1 MSSESLGSALDESQS
16 ASSSADS
23 SYDDL
28 SSAVLSAQEDS
39 ASSDLVLVEPNP
51 KRRKGTRI
59 HSDQPATS
67 PAPPKMAGPGGRQAA
82 HWCYTLNNPSQDM
95 AALLASL
102 HLHNSTIVYHYFQS
116 ELSASGT
123 PHIQGAIGFT
133 NRKSMQTIKRLF
145 KTDRVH
151 LEPTAGTPQQACAY
165 ASKDDTRVDGPMLR
179 FGTPPAAVNGQGK
192 RNDLLAVKQQ
202 LDDGKAVLDIATDD
216 ENFSTVMKYE
226 RSLQAYAHHQT
237 KPRTTRTRCVVYY
250 GSPGTYKSYSAS
262 TFANKYHLVR
272 PTSKNGAIW
281 FDGYLPNVH
290 STVVIDDFYGW
301 IPYSLLLEMLD
312 RYQCHVQRKGG
323 VVEFRPK
330 LVVITSNTAPENWY
344 KYNQT
349 NMQYPALL
357 RRLDTVY
364 HHQIMEAPFEDL
376 PQGTMTV
383 TADKGKYTQHPLFKS
398 MAPVPNQDFFT
409 LSCPFEE
416 EDEDDFN
423 PEDYQ

>member
-16 ASSSADS
+16 ASSSVDS
-23 SYDDL
+23 SDDNVSSSVL
-28 SSAVLSAQEDS
+28 SSEAESD
-39 ASSDLVLVEPNP
+39 SSDLVLVEPHP

-59 HSDQPATS
+59 HANQPATS
-67 PAPPKMAGPGGRQAA
+67 PAPPKVATAPGRQAA
-82 HWCYTLNNPSQDM
+82 HWCYTLNNPSQDN
-95 AALLASL
+95 ATLLASL
-102 HLHNSTIVYHYFQS
+102 HLHNSTILYHFFQS

-123 PHIQGAIGFT
+123 PHIQGAIGFK

-145 KTDRVH
+145 KTDTVH
-151 LEPTAGTPQQACAY
+151 LEPTAGTPEQACAY

-179 FGTPPAAVNGQGK
+179 FGTPPATVNGQGK
-192 RNDLLAVKQQ
+192 RNDLLAVKSE
-202 LDDGKAVLDIATDD
+202 LDAGKAVLDIATND

-237 KPRTTRTRCVVYY
+237 KPRTVRTRCVVYY

-290 STVVIDDFYGW
+290 TTVVIDDFYGW

-323 VVEFRPK
+323 VVEFRPR

-344 KYNQT
+344 KFNQT
-349 NMQYPALL
+349 NMQYEALM
-357 RRLDTVY
+357 RRIDTIY
-364 HHQIMEAPFEDL
+364 HHQIMEAPFQDL
-376 PQGTMTV
+376 PAGTMTV
-383 TADKGKYTQHPLFKS
+383 LADKGLYTQHPLFHS
-398 MAPVPNQDFFT
+398 MEPVSGQ
-409 LSCPFEE
+409 PFNILKTPFKLDE
-416 EDEDDFN
+416 EDDFD
-423 PEDYQ
+423 PKDYQ